1 MSVFKTFAIILLLLT
16 ASIFLLR
23 LLDYASVVMILGVA
37 FFFGK
42 IGLKLLH
49 LLFKALFW
57 LFILALIGW
66 FVYTAFK
73 FMGV

>member
-16 ASIFLLR
+16 VSVFLMR
-23 LLDYASVVMILGVA
+23 FLDFTFIVMLVGLA

-49 LLFKALFW
+49 LLFKPLFW

-66 FVYTAFK
+66 LLLTAFK
-73 FMGV
+73 LMGA

>member
-16 ASIFLLR
+16 VSVFLMR
-23 LLDYASVVMILGVA
+23 FSDFTFVVMLMGLA

-49 LLFKALFW
+49 LLFKPLFW
-57 LFILALIGW
+57 LFILALVGW
-66 FVYTAFK
+66 LLLTAFK
-73 FMGV
+73 LMGA